1 MYDSATLVTDFT
13 SSLSTKPSMTPN
25 NQQQQAAAA
34 ASSAGR
40 LPDFHADSPQCWLD
54 CLDSTFATA
63 NINQS
68 ITKFHWAMSKL
79 PFSLIATVRPLSR
92 DPTAIADPYKE
103 LKELLL

>member
-1 MYDSATLVTDFT
+1 MA
-13 SSLSTKPSMTPN
+13 PN
-25 NQQQQAAAA
+25 HQQQQAATAIVC
-34 ASSAGR
+34 
-40 LPDFHADSPQCWLD
+40 LPDFHDYSLQCWFD

-63 NINQS
+63 NITQS

-92 DPTAIADPYKE
+92 DPTAVADPYKE